1 MSTAPGEPAVPRSV
15 LPWVERIG
23 IPKPLM
29 WGYVA
34 VLVFM
39 IGDGVESN
47 YLEPYLRDS
56 GFSSSGAG
64 LVISA
69 YGAFVAIG
77 SWLSGALSN
86 LWGPRRVMRIGAV
99 LWILFEVLFL
109 AVALPIHNQTLVF
122 VFYGLRGIAYPLFAY
137 AFLLWIQL
145 TARKELRGSA
155 AGWFWFAY
163 SAGLPTIGSGIA
175 AVSIP
180 LLGAYATF
188 WLSLALVV
196 RWARRSVRSPYVRHA
211 VPGRWWTP
219 RRRASACGTNWYG
232 ASAY

>member
-1 MSTAPGEPAVPRSV
+1 MSTAPGAPTVSRSA

-23 IPKPLM
+23 IPRPLM
-29 WGYVA
+29 WGHVA
-34 VLVFM
+34 VLIFM

-56 GFSSSGAG
+56 GFTSSGAG

-69 YGAFVAIG
+69 YGAFVALG

-86 LWGPRRVMRIGAV
+86 VRGPSRVMRIGAV
-99 LWILFEVLFL
+99 LWIVFEALFL
-109 AVALPIHNQTLVF
+109 TLALPSENQVLVY

-145 TARKELRGSA
+145 TARRELRGSA

-163 SAGLPTIGSGIA
+163 SAGLPTIGSGR
-175 AVSIP
+175 
-180 LLGAYATF
+180 GAQRPGPTC
-188 WLSLALVV
+188 
-196 RWARRSVRSPYVRHA
+196 RRP
-211 VPGRWWTP
+211 P
-219 RRRASACGTNWYG
+219 RRPDVRVAQLGRRQDLACPSRLVGSRG
-232 ASAY
+232 VGGSPGPRPGLGGVRLRGGRR